1 MVTRDLYSNRIDLY
15 KDCID
20 FLRLFSKP
28 NQEVYKSNVGEMRV
42 GIKSVITTLQDL
54 NAINV
59 DFMSYISNENTIKYR
74 YNRYFEDKIDEL
86 EAARSR
92 DNLSERSTISS
103 EESASSAKLST
114 KLAVG
119 AVIAA
124 IISALFAALTYIYK

>member
-28 NQEVYKSNVGEMRV
+28 NQEVYKSNVGEMRK

-124 IISALFAALTYIYK
+124 IISALFAALTYISK